1 MQVNPALNSENAFGK
16 TQLRPFL
23 TTQCFTC
30 NFARYSVGRNC
41 DGN

>member
-1 MQVNPALNSENAFGK
+1 MQVNPALNSENACRE

-30 NFARYSVGRNC
+30 DLARYSVGRDC